1 MGSVGC
7 VVCGCKGSIRVKVLR
22 HDGPEHVMA
31 FAPTRSG
38 KGVSL
43 VVPTL
48 LSWTEICL
56 VLDIKGE
63 NYALTAGWRTQIGQR
78 SLRLEP
84 AALNGAAC
92 HNPMHEVRH
101 GRAFQ
106 IHNGQKNAHTK
117 HQPIQK
123 SQ

>member
-1 MGSVGC
+1 MGSVG
-7 VVCGCKGSIRVKVLR
+7 VVVGGWKGSIRVKVLR

-48 LSWTEICL
+48 LSWTESCL

-63 NYALTAGWRTQIGQR
+63 NYALTAGWRAQIGQR
-78 SLRLEP
+78 VKSEEHTSELQSLMRNSYAVFCL
-84 AALNGAAC
+84 
-92 HNPMHEVRH
+92 
-101 GRAFQ
+101 
-106 IHNGQKNAHTK
+106 QKKTK
-117 HQPIQK
+117 
-123 SQ
+123 